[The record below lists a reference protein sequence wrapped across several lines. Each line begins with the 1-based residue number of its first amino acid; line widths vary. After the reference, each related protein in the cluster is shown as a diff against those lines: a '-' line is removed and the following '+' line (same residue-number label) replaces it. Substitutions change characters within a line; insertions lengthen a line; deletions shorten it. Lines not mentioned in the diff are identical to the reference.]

1 MRYTGCMKAS
11 VRLNNPVVAVTL
23 AVFLLFAALSGFAQ
37 TTDVPGSVLPGENAR
52 LDALFVELQKP
63 DLSDPERVTSEIW
76 IQWSRSGSPAMDL
89 LFGRGQSA
97 MAAGAPELAIAHF
110 TALIDHAPEF
120 AEGWNAR
127 ATAYFQ
133 TGDLGPSVADIAK
146 VLQLNPRHFGALA
159 GLGMIF
165 EELGRPEK
173 ALEVYQAAL
182 AVNPHMPDVLDAVK
196 RLESAGGQDL

>member
-1 MRYTGCMKAS
+1 MKVS